1 MPAGSFLKG
10 ETMDNYVR
18 ALEYARGLF
27 MKWNQEGIIARC
39 RLRHDKD
46 YLYLNFLGEPWR
58 IERASGIPQ
67 CISSDA
73 AVNANFSEGLSIYD
87 YLCGE
92 APFPALSGRFCPVN
106 SLPHVAQSSPSA
118 GDFHQ
123 RYADY
128 FQEHIPALQAALDG
142 MGIAPFPQGDIA
154 CLFPVFDGFNAVFQ
168 FWEGDEEFPPSVRFL
183 WDENSQGYLKFETLY
198 YVMGCF
204 LERLKNRISE
214 LEKNVK

>member
-1 MPAGSFLKG
+1 V
-10 ETMDNYVR
+10 DNYAR

-27 MKWNQEGIIARC
+27 MKWDQQKLIARC
-39 RLRHDKD
+39 RLRHDEN

-58 IERASGIPQ
+58 VERASGTAQRIVG
-67 CISSDA
+67 DT

-92 APFPALSGRFCPVN
+92 EPFPALSGRFCPVN

-123 RYADY
+123 SHAD
-128 FQEHIPALQAALDG
+128 FLQDHIPALEKAIDEI
-142 MGIAPFPQGDIA
+142 GIAPFPKGDIS

-168 FWEGDEEFPPSVRFL
+168 FWEGDEDFPPSVRFL
-183 WDENSQGYLKFETLY
+183 WDENSQGYLKFETIY

-204 LERLKNRISE
+204 LEKLKKRILE
-214 LEKNVK
+214 IEKNVK